1 MNRYWETA
9 TYEQPTAAEIKKNA
23 AERRKKEKKKGAA
36 LEPVTVQGRTIVRNW
51 WGKAW
56 CENLERY
63 ADYESRL
70 DRGKRYVRA
79 GAVLDLKIQKR
90 MYASALTWRREKS
103 RPGCREPERC
113 PTRWKSA
120 SAPFPRRNARE
131 SSRNAAA
138 RLKIWRSC

>member
-9 TYEQPTAAEIKKNA
+9 TYEQPTAAEIRKNA
-23 AERRKKEKKKGAA
+23 AESKKKEKKKGAA
-36 LEPVTVQGRTIVRNW
+36 LEPVTVQGRTIVHNW

-79 GAVLDLKIQKR
+79 GAVLDLKIQKG
-90 MYASALTWRREKS
+90 KS